1 MWYLRIFLSCLNKVL
16 GSRQEAIPVVGQQD
30 TEEGAVG
37 GLELVTG
44 DTGTIYDAASIVD
57 NLTHVPTECDSASLI
72 DNLTYVPSDY
82 DINSESEFE
91 VV

>member
-1 MWYLRIFLSCLNKVL
+1 MRLFQP
-16 GSRQEAIPVVGQQD
+16 G
-30 TEEGAVG
+30 
-37 GLELVTG
+37 
-44 DTGTIYDAASIVD
+44 IYDAASIVD
-57 NLTHVPTECDSASLI
+57 NLTHVPTEYDSASLI